1 MTDSYLLAFRSTVHS
16 QATQNAHYEAII
28 LVVVKSG
35 SKLKSINAV
44 IDTGFTGF
52 LSLPSD
58 AIDEIGLSWSYSDQA
73 TLGDGSET
81 LFDIY
86 EATVIWDGQIREIE
100 INSANTEPLLGMSML
115 KDYRLQVDTVEGGL
129 VTIEALPTAS

>member
-1 MTDSYLLAFRSTVHS
+1 
-16 QATQNAHYEAII
+16 
-28 LVVVKSG
+28 
-35 SKLKSINAV
+35 
-44 IDTGFTGF
+44 

-58 AIDEIGLSWSYSDQA
+58 AIDELGLSWSYSDQA

-81 LFDIY
+81 LFDVY
-86 EATVIWDGQIREIE
+86 KATVIWDGQIREIE

-115 KDYRLQVDTVEGGL
+115 KGYRLQVDTVEGGL